1 MMLSFTIGVNAS
13 ADTGPK
19 PSVNIQ
25 VEGNTK
31 GMYMTLLSKKE
42 SYGPWHTHDKND
54 YYDNYYKDD
63 ELIAH
68 KKVVEYEDKDGFYY
82 WQFIDSIEDNKFNWG
97 YYPPDSFKILIY
109 NVDTDKFITND
120 EIYQRNEFTTV
131 FRLTLDE
138 TSFTINQLNTFMD
151 DLIGFFV
158 RLVICIAIEIIIALF
173 FGFKGKELIP
183 ILIVNL
189 ITQVLLN
196 VILTAYIYYNGF
208 QLLMIIPL
216 YILFEFLILMIEFS
230 ANAIGIRMVDTR
242 NGLPLKSG
250 GRIALYT
257 LVANLV
263 SLIGGFVIITIFE
276 NINIY
281 I

>member
-1 MMLSFTIGVNAS
+1 MLLTFTFGINAS

-19 PSVNIQ
+19 PSVNIEI
-25 VEGNTK
+25 EGNTK
-31 GMYMTLLSKKE
+31 GMYMTLLSKKN
-42 SYGPWHTHDKND
+42 YFGPWHAHEDGSD
-54 YYDNYYKDD
+54 YYDNYYKDN

-68 KKVVEYEDKDGFYY
+68 KKFIEYEDKDGFNYF
-82 WQFIDSIEDNKFNWG
+82 QFIDSIEDNKFKWG

-120 EIYQRNEFTTV
+120 IVYQRNEFTTV

-138 TSFTINQLNTFMD
+138 TSFTINKLNTFMD

-189 ITQVLLN
+189 VTQILLN
-196 VILTAYIYYNGF
+196 VILTAFIYFNGF
-208 QLLMIIPL
+208 QYFVIIPL

-230 ANAIGIRMVDTR
+230 ANAVGIRMVETK
-242 NGLPLKSG
+242 NNLPLKTNPPKFLILS
-250 GRIALYT
+250 T
-257 LVANLV
+257 S
-263 SLIGGFVIITIFE
+263 SLLLIHLCSVVKFL
-276 NINIY
+276 
-281 I
+281 